1 MGRKRP
7 EKGAD
12 SDRGE
17 HPSPSD
23 DDLIDAAIAL
33 AQAEREELEASG
45 AGASNS
51 AGRRANTRWTRSR
64 RATGRLESLRDSN
77 GYTPRQLAARNGKLA
92 EYDKAVVMAQQM
104 REERKDAIFTQAHA
118 MRLEDEAAAIEA
130 NQACKGPAEIGALLD
145 GVQPRVDE
153 IDGQLNRPLLTAAS
167 EGHAEVVRE
176 LLDGGVGPNIART
189 SDGCT
194 PLYIAAY
201 QGHAHVVRELLDSG
215 ADPNKPANGSSPLCA
230 AAGQGHAEVVREL
243 LDGGADL
250 DDGALSLAAQS
261 RHVEVVQLLLERG
274 ADPNKAKADNG
285 TTPLLAAAGSWPLHG
300 MHDGHACAEVARLL
314 LARGA
319 DANEASTNGGETPL
333 FMAARYN
340 SVELAQLLLD
350 SGADPKQARADNG
363 STPLHTAIESGHF
376 EVAWVLLENGA
387 DVNAARSDGGAT
399 PLAFACQQGH
409 CKVVSLLLNHGAV
422 ETACSMPSGQSVRK
436 LEDVASS
443 AEMLRLLARK
453 RCAIC
458 DKLCSVHKCG
468 RCRLVLYCS
477 KECQRG
483 HWAQHSP
490 VCTEARP
497 ARHTQPEDVD

>member
-1 MGRKRP
+1 MGRTRP

-64 RATGRLESLRDSN
+64 RATGRFESLRDSN

-92 EYDKAVVMAQQM
+92 EYDQAVVMAQQM
-104 REERKDAIFTQAHA
+104 REERKDAVFAQAHA

-130 NQACKGPAEIGALLD
+130 NEACKGPAEIGALLD

-153 IDGQLNRPLLTAAS
+153 IDGQLHWPLLTAAS
-167 EGHAEVVRE
+167 E
-176 LLDGGVGPNIART
+176 
-189 SDGCT
+189 
-194 PLYIAAY
+194 
-201 QGHAHVVRELLDSG
+201 
-215 ADPNKPANGSSPLCA
+215 
-230 AAGQGHAEVVREL
+230 
-243 LDGGADL
+243 
-250 DDGALSLAAQS
+250 
-261 RHVEVVQLLLERG
+261 
-274 ADPNKAKADNG
+274 
-285 TTPLLAAAGSWPLHG
+285 
-300 MHDGHACAEVARLL
+300 HDGHVSAEVARLL
-314 LARGA
+314 LASGA

-333 FMAARYN
+333 FTAARYN

-458 DKLCSVHKCG
+458 DKLCRVQKCG